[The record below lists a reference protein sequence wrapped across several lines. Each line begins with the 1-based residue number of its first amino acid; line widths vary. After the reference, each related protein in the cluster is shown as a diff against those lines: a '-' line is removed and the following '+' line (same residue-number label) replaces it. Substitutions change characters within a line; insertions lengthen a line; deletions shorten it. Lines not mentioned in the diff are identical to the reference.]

1 MRSSDF
7 EKRAK
12 DAVIRVLGEKID
24 ACDLEMVWFTQALGH
39 KKCMICGE
47 PMGDR
52 YAEVTYNSRT
62 FELYV
67 DIYCKVL
74 HREYELRLPAI
85 RSFMDQQPGERLKEA

>member
-47 PMGDR
+47 QIR
-52 YAEVTYNSRT
+52 RS
-62 FELYV
+62 YV
-67 DIYCKVL
+67 QFQNL
-74 HREYELRLPAI
+74 
-85 RSFMDQQPGERLKEA
+85 